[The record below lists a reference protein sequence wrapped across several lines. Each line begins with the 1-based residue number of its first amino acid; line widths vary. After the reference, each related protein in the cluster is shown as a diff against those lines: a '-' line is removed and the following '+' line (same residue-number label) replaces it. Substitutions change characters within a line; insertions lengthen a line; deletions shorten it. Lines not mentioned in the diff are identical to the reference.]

1 MGQDKKNLT
10 KLLDFVKDLY
20 DHPDNKEFVAGIRA
34 MVMQDKE
41 FKKELL
47 EPMASFNPDALSRI
61 EKYLSLDYRIDSM
74 EMPDY
79 SLIKD
84 KEIQDRLTS
93 DFREMMRYRFGTRN
107 HKIDF
112 PEFCRY
118 AALQI
123 EMMVNYY
130 YDKRFGSDIVQITS
144 AVVEGNVSEVDGKS
158 YYTPSPY
165 LAVVSDIPL
174 KSKVN
179 ALQKQFGWQYNKT
192 VVYTRTIE
200 VRNRQSHRSLLKN
213 VDLIKEI
220 ENNPANKGADGKFD
234 SSLAKANVDPK
245 KMNEYWFQVWLDQ
258 RPFDKIIKALAVLCE
273 TVAKSLPQ
281 EQ

>member
-41 FKKELL
+41 FKKEFL
-47 EPMASFNPDALSRI
+47 ESFNPDAMSRI

-84 KEIQDRLTS
+84 KETQDRLTS

-118 AALQI
+118 ATLQI
-123 EMMVNYY
+123 EMLVNYY
-130 YDKRFGSDIVQITS
+130 FDKHFGSDINQITS
-144 AVVEGNVSEVDGKS
+144 AVIEGNVSEKDGTS
-158 YYTPSPY
+158 YYTPNQH

-174 KSKVN
+174 KYKINS
-179 ALQKQFGWQYNKT
+179 LQKQFGWQYFET

-220 ENNPANKGADGKFD
+220 ESNPANKDADGKFD
-234 SSLAKANVDPK
+234 SSLAKKNVGTK
-245 KMNEYWFQVWLDQ
+245 KMNEYWFQVWFDRQ
-258 RPFDKIIKALAVLCE
+258 PFDEVITALAHLCS
-273 TVAKSLPQ
+273 TVAKSLFQ
-281 EQ
+281 KQ